1 MTEQVN
7 AATANDSFIE
17 VAETIRIRHKRALED
32 AIRNGKHPKTNS
44 SPFSQQAIWS
54 EFPVYKRLLEKRAKI
69 TVPEAIVRGIAAL
82 LECNIS
88 ERNMLLSAA
97 GYKIDPEIL
106 TGIALQQH
114 LDRYRN
120 ILHKLNIPAFIV
132 NHIWD
137 ILEVNQVMDGLFQHY
152 MDSFNSIPAAD
163 RNILNLM
170 FDPRYGFKKL
180 FNLDVVQWQL
190 MAQSYI
196 YNFRHATKGFELEE
210 WYQTKINYLNQFDDF
225 RLIWQ
230 QVEANLYKEYDPSL
244 TYFTSQF
251 FGFRS
256 IYLSESEKFAY
267 PRINAYISDD
277 LSAQVELFSAANQA

>member
-7 AATANDSFIE
+7 VPSANDSFIE
-17 VAETIRIRHKRALED
+17 VAEIIRIRHKRAFED
-32 AIRNGKHPKTNS
+32 AMRDGKKPKTNS

-69 TVPEAIVRGIAAL
+69 TVPEAIVRGIAVL
-82 LECNIS
+82 LKCNIS
-88 ERNMLLSAA
+88 ERNMLLGAA
-97 GYKIDPEIL
+97 GYKLDPEVL

-120 ILHKLNIPAFIV
+120 IVHKLNIPAFIL
-132 NHIWD
+132 NHVWD
-137 ILEVNQVMDGLFQHY
+137 ILEVNQVMDRLFKHY
-152 MDSFNSIPAAD
+152 MDSFNSIPESD

-170 FDPRYGFKKL
+170 FDPHYGFKKL
-180 FNLDVVQWQL
+180 FKLDLMQWQL
-190 MAQSYI
+190 ITQSYI

-210 WYQTKINYLNQFDDF
+210 WYQAKINYLYQFSDF
-225 RLIWQ
+225 KLIWQ
-230 QVEANLYKEYDPSL
+230 QVEDNLYKEYDPSL

-277 LSAQVELFSAANQA
+277 PNVQLVLFSATAQ